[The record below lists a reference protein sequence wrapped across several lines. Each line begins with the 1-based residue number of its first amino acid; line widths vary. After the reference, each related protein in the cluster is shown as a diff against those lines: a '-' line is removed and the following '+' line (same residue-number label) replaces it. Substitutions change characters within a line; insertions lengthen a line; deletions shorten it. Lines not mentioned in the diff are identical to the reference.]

1 MTQKFLNTKDP
12 KFGTPRNGG
21 TWPSLRDASRDASRS
36 TCELHDSFAFA
47 ALDPAGR
54 CMATSTDVSTLL
66 PYLNFGAHLAILH
79 QGKAII
85 FTQQEQL
92 TL

>member
-12 KFGTPRNGG
+12 TFGTPRNGG
-21 TWPSLRDASRDASRS
+21 TWPSLRDASRS
-36 TCELHDSFAFA
+36 TCELHDNFAFA
-47 ALDPAGR
+47 ALDPDGR
-54 CMATSTDVSTLL
+54 CMATSTNVSTLL

-92 TL
+92 DL